1 MTHLIELDNVT
12 KAYQMDGVEVEALR
26 GVSLRV
32 EAGEFVAIM
41 GPSGSGKSTCM
52 NIIGFLDRP
61 TSGSYRFEG
70 RDVSSLGD
78 VELARLRNRR
88 MGFVFQSFNLL
99 PRTTAIEN
107 VGLPLTYA
115 GDRGRTRA
123 AQALASVGLAHRE
136 RHLPT
141 QLSGGEQQ
149 RVAIARALVMRPPVI
164 LADEPTGNLDTKTS
178 AEIMAILHRLNTD
191 GITVVVITHER
202 EIAAHAKRIVYFR
215 DGLIERDEPNRQRR
229 FPESSQSVLPPFD
242 TGSA

>member
-1 MTHLIELDNVT
+1 MTPLVELDNVT
-12 KAYQMDGVEVEALR
+12 KTYRMDGVAVEALR
-26 GVSLRV
+26 GISLRID
-32 EAGEFVAIM
+32 AGEFVAIM

-70 RDVSSLGD
+70 RDVSALGD
-78 VELARLRNRR
+78 TELARLRNRR

-99 PRTTAIEN
+99 PRTTALEN
-107 VGLPLTYA
+107 VQLPLVYAGEGDPTYA
-115 GDRGRTRA
+115 M
-123 AQALASVGLAHRE
+123 QALASVGLAHRA

-178 AEIMAILHRLNTD
+178 AEIMAILHRLNLE
-191 GITVVVITHER
+191 GITVVLITHER
-202 EIAAHAKRIVYFR
+202 EVASHARRIVHFR

-229 FPESSQSVLPPFD
+229 SPEAPGGVL
-242 TGSA
+242 